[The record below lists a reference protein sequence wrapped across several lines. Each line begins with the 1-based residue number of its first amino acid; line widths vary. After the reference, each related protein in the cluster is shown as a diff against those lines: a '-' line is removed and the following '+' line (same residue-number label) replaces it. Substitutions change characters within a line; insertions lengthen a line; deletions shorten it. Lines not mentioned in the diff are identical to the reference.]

1 MTRPN
6 PDISSTV
13 PTHDAAPVDIELSRA
28 AATSTPHG
36 LGSSRLAQLTRD
48 LALTP
53 EQRVRV
59 AEETL
64 CLTVLRQ
71 VPTNNAS
78 IGFDRYEDFLD
89 WKRKRDL

>member
-1 MTRPN
+1 MPRSN
-6 PDISSTV
+6 PDISATV
-13 PTHDAAPVDIELSRA
+13 STHDAAPVDIELSRA
-28 AATSTPHG
+28 AAPNTRHG

-64 CLTVLRQ
+64 SLTVLRRA
-71 VPTNNAS
+71 PRNNAS
-78 IGFDRYEDFLD
+78 MGFDRYEDFLD
-89 WKRKRDL
+89 WKRNRDL